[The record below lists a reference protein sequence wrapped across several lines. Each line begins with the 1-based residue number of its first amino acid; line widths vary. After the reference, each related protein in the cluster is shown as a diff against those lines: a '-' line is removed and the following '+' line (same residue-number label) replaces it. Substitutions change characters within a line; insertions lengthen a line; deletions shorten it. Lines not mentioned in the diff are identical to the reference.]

1 MKCSGSFILLFL
13 SLTTDS
19 RPLGRVLIAL
29 ALTLKSPGKNAKAH
43 AHTCTSASPH
53 GGKYQLNHLPLPVSL
68 SLPTLF
74 LISIKKK
81 IMCPL
86 GHDSQVSKMCGLCE
100 CVCVRG
106 HGAQCAME
114 TEGGANVGFASSA
127 LTL

>member
-1 MKCSGSFILLFL
+1 MHKRKPPWFQ
-13 SLTTDS
+13 T
-19 RPLGRVLIAL
+19 
-29 ALTLKSPGKNAKAH
+29 
-43 AHTCTSASPH
+43 
-53 GGKYQLNHLPLPVSL
+53 GGKYQLNHLPLPASL

-81 IMCPL
+81 IMSPL

-114 TEGGANVGFASSA
+114 TEGGADVGFASSA